1 MNNFA
6 RNCEKVIAD
15 WKSLK
20 SETTLSDVASSSD
33 PRIIYAFKAVDN
45 VICGRRGSILLRRLA
60 YIQLMRLFTFL
71 EGIIAYERKTGGVL
85 RGRYYR
91 DGSVALDIYMSA
103 QEDTSNP
110 RNLRR
115 ELRERKRAGRSWN
128 DLSKPS
134 PLLVLM
140 YAEAAESVM

>member
-1 MNNFA
+1 M
-6 RNCEKVIAD
+6 AD

-45 VICGRRGSILLRRLA
+45 VICGRRGSIMLRRLA
-60 YIQLMRLFTFL
+60 YIQLMRLLTLL
-71 EGIIAYERKTGGVL
+71 EGIIAYEKNGG
-85 RGRYYR
+85 
-91 DGSVALDIYMSA
+91 DGSTVMQVLSWIYTSA
-103 QEDTSNP
+103 HDFISNP
-110 RNLRR
+110 RNLLR